1 MATPQNGFLNSLP
14 SATLALL
21 TPHLQRSDLPL
32 SREVHVVDEAID
44 AVWFPETALLSMLVP
59 VRSGDSVEAAMIG
72 REGVA
77 GLIETA
83 GSGRASATALVQV
96 DGAALSAPAAVC
108 RRLLRDDEA
117 FAQATWR
124 AVEFQMTEARQSA
137 LCQALHPVEERLAR
151 WLIECHDRVGGRSP
165 LPLTQEF
172 LAAMLGVQRTTVN
185 AFAHLLQ
192 KAGLIRYSR
201 GSLQILDTEGLA
213 RRACECRDVVRGHRQ
228 RLGLLHAEPGRETQ
242 AGGTVVQMSASRTMD
257 R

>member
-1 MATPQNGFLNSLP
+1 MSTPQNGFLNSLP
-14 SATLALL
+14 PATLAVL
-21 TPHLQRSDLPL
+21 TPHLQRSHLPI
-32 SREVHVVDEAID
+32 SREVFVAEDEVDT
-44 AVWFPETALLSMLVP
+44 VWFPETALLSMLVP
-59 VRSGDSVEAAMIG
+59 SRTGDAVEAAMIG
-72 REGVA
+72 REGVG
-77 GLIETA
+77 GLIEVA
-83 GSGRASATALVQV
+83 GSGRAAATALVQI

-108 RRLLRDDEA
+108 RRLLREDEA
-117 FAQATWR
+117 FARLTWR
-124 AVEFQMTEARQSA
+124 TVEFQMTEARQSA

-201 GSLQILDTEGLA
+201 GSLHIVDPDGLA

-228 RLGLLHAEPGRETQ
+228 RLGLLHAEPRHERD
-242 AGGTVVQMSASRTMD
+242 AESTVVPMKALQ
-257 R
+257 